1 MIRVGVSGEFLQW
14 VEVVS
19 GNPQG
24 SVLGPLLF
32 LLYVNDLPQCIK
44 NSMQMFA
51 DDAKV
56 WTRIISQEDSLSLQ
70 NDLNNLSKW

>member
-1 MIRVGVSGEFLQW
+1 MMRVGVSGVFSEW

-24 SVLGPLLF
+24 SNLRPLLF
-32 LLYVNDLPQCIK
+32 ILYVNDLPQWIE
-44 NSMQMFA
+44 NSMRMLA

-56 WTRIISQEDSLSLQ
+56 WTRVNSQEDSLSL
-70 NDLNNLSKW
+70 